1 MILRAGRYTKLLS
14 ILFFAVAIIAVIA
27 IVSLPSSV
35 TAKPSTLA
43 SGEAAISVIVEAEQ
57 AALAGPVSVGTSIG
71 GAGYV
76 QFGSTAPAS
85 VFQPTAPYYATFY
98 YPWYGAP
105 TPDGHWSYWSGQ
117 GNQPPNTWFSHY
129 LPDPLPSEFDPSR
142 ELYSSHDTNLLYWQF
157 GKMAEAKMEVAI
169 SSWWGQGDR
178 TDDNFG
184 FILKDAM
191 KRSENPYP
199 NLRWALYY
207 EEESNSDPSVAQIV
221 SDLDYIAD
229 QYAAEP
235 GYLKIGGK
243 PVIFVYSAGGDGVET
258 AKRWNEAKA
267 LAKLPFYVVLKLF
280 SGYKTISPQPDSWH
294 QYGPATR
301 ASNQS
306 PYSFSVSPGF
316 WYDSGGEAP
325 RLGRDLAEF
334 RTAVSQMVASNAA
347 WKLVTTWNEWGEGTA
362 VEPGEQ
368 VVFESSTGRDILD
381 AAGAPFKNAYVDA
394 LRELLPPLE
403 AGTGRAAAA
412 EAREA
417 AGGVAP
423 TAVATAAPGTFS
435 FAVAGDLGGGSA
447 ATASLDA
454 LAGASADFFLGIGDM
469 SYDEVKPESAWC
481 SYVQQHVGPT
491 YPFELLVG
499 NHEEQPSGPNGFI
512 DNFAACLPDRLG
524 VQGLY
529 AHQYYFDYPPD
540 APLARFI
547 LIDPDLYRG
556 ATVAEYCTGGE
567 TENCDWLKA
576 RIDEAQSQ
584 GLWTIVGMHKNCL
597 TIGEKSC
604 EIGAELLNELIA
616 AKVDLVLQGHD
627 HGYQRSKQ
635 LGLGAGCAA
644 VKTRAF
650 NPACVVDDGSDGSY
664 LRGAGLVFAISGA
677 FGRSAYTMNPSDP
690 EAGYMATW
698 MDAAERS
705 NGFLQF
711 TVTKDRI
718 DGQFVAARGSFSD
731 HLTIAETDVTPAV
744 TPTPGGTVPPPPCP
758 APPDHMGVATLNV
771 DFPVAGSY
779 YVWSLMLAAN
789 AAQRAFWVQIDD
801 TCATRVVG
809 GGTGAAAWKWIN
821 YQDGE
826 PDSPIQEPIAGGAHT
841 VRLYGIDA
849 GVKVDKLLF
858 TTDPNPVLPEVP
870 PAGTGDHLFLP
881 LVSS

>member
-1 MILRAGRYTKLLS
+1 MTVFPGRYAKRLCV
-14 ILFFAVAIIAVIA
+14 LFFAIVVTIMAVAAA
-27 IVSLPSSV
+27 IVSLPSLI
-35 TAKPSTLA
+35 TAMPRTLA
-43 SGEAAISVIVEAEQ
+43 GDEAAVSVVVEAEQ
-57 AALAGPVSVGTSIG
+57 ATLAGPAIVGSSS

-76 QFGSTAPAS
+76 QFGS
-85 VFQPTAPYYATFY
+85 FQPAAPYYATFY

-105 TPDGHWSYWSGQ
+105 TPDGRWSYWSGQ

-129 LPDPLPSEFDPSR
+129 LPDPLPSEFDPGR
-142 ELYSSHDTNLLYWQF
+142 ELYSSHDANLLYWQF
-157 GKMAEAKMEVAI
+157 GKMAEARIEVAI
-169 SSWWGQGDR
+169 SSWRGQGDR

-184 FILKDAM
+184 FILQDVM

-207 EEESNSDPSVAQIV
+207 EAEGSSDPSVAQIV
-221 SDLDYIAD
+221 SDLDYIAGR
-229 QYAAEP
+229 YAAEP
-235 GYLKIGGK
+235 GYLKIGGR
-243 PVIFVYSAGGDGVET
+243 PVIFVNSRSEDGVGL
-258 AKRWNEAKA
+258 AQRWNEAKA
-267 LAKLPFYVVLKLF
+267 LAKLPFYVVLKVF
-280 SGYKTISPQPDSWH
+280 SGYRTVSPQPDSWH
-294 QYGPATR
+294 QYGPSTR

-334 RTAVSQMVASNAA
+334 RTAVTQMVASNAA
-347 WKLVTTWNEWGEGTA
+347 WKLVTTWNDWGDGTA

-368 VVFESSTGRDILD
+368 VMFDGSTGRDILD
-381 AAGAPFKNAYVDA
+381 AAGAPFKNAYVDV

-403 AGTGRAAAA
+403 TGITQT
-412 EAREA
+412 
-417 AGGVAP
+417 V
-423 TAVATAAPGTFS
+423 PGTFS

-616 AKVDLVLQGHD
+616 ARVDLVLQGHD

-635 LGLGAGCAA
+635 LSLGAGCAA

-650 NPACVVDDGSDGSY
+650 NAACVVDDGSDGSY
-664 LRGAGLVFAISGA
+664 LARRRAGLRHLRRLWPQRLYDEPLRPR
-677 FGRSAYTMNPSDP
+677 GRLHGD
-690 EAGYMATW
+690 
-698 MDAAERS
+698 
-705 NGFLQF
+705 L
-711 TVTKDRI
+711 
-718 DGQFVAARGSFSD
+718 DGRRRTRQR
-731 HLTIAETDVTPAV
+731 LPAV
-744 TPTPGGTVPPPPCP
+744 YRHQGQ
-758 APPDHMGVATLNV
+758 DR
-771 DFPVAGSY
+771 
-779 YVWSLMLAAN
+779 
-789 AAQRAFWVQIDD
+789 RAICRRARFV
-801 TCATRVVG
+801 
-809 GGTGAAAWKWIN
+809 
-821 YQDGE
+821 
-826 PDSPIQEPIAGGAHT
+826 
-841 VRLYGIDA
+841 
-849 GVKVDKLLF
+849 
-858 TTDPNPVLPEVP
+858 
-870 PAGTGDHLFLP
+870 
-881 LVSS
+881 